1 MSIEELVQILVKNSI
16 SSKNPSEKLED
27 VILKILSQREDMEYE
42 RMMQSTEEK
51 E

>member
-16 SSKNPSEKLED
+16 SSKNQSEKLED
-27 VILKILSQREDMEYE
+27 VILKISTQREDMEYE